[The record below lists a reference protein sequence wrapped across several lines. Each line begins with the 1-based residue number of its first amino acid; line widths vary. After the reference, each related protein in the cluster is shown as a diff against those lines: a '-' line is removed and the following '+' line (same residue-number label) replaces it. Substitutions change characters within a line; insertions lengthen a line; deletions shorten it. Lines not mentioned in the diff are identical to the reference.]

1 MAIEAE
7 HCYKIGHDFKF
18 VTSNYH
24 IETTPENEYKA
35 VMGLRQLDANETDHN
50 RRIPDLKKLKALP
63 ASKHALLTLIE
74 IIMLVLY
81 TGPMVIVVQIVLR
94 TLSYNF
100 HLTPAPPPP
109 PPPVYGLQRDPPSD

>member
-35 VMGLRQLDANETDHN
+35 VMGLRQLDANETGHN
-50 RRIPDLKKLKALP
+50 RQIPDIKKLEALP
-63 ASKHALLTLIE
+63 ASKDAHLTLIE

-81 TGPMVIVVQIVLR
+81 TGPMVIVIHIVL
-94 TLSYNF
+94 SKFSCNY
-100 HLTPAPPPP
+100 HLTAPPPT
-109 PPPVYGLQRDPPSD
+109 PSTLPSL

>member
-1 MAIEAE
+1 
-7 HCYKIGHDFKF
+7 
-18 VTSNYH
+18 
-24 IETTPENEYKA
+24 
-35 VMGLRQLDANETDHN
+35 MGLRQLDANETDHN

-109 PPPVYGLQRDPPSD
+109 PPPVYGLQRDPPSVSKRHLRGVQE